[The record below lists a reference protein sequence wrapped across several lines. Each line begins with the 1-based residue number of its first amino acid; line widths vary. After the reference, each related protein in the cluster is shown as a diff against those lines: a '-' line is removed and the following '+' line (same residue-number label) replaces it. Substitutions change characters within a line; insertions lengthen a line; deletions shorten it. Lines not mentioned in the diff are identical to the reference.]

1 MIFKRGKSIFSFKTQ
16 RRKKNMVENEEGIKL
31 SDRLSHI
38 KRALEEL
45 SKQPIRKGEGLERY
59 IGLEE

>member
-1 MIFKRGKSIFSFKTQ
+1 
-16 RRKKNMVENEEGIKL
+16 MVENEEGIKL

-45 SKQPIRKGEGLERY
+45 SKQPIRKREGLERY